1 MHMKYL
7 GDSYDIVKLSLIG
20 WLRHFGE
27 WSVHPMLTEKAAPK
41 EIQAFERLLGA
52 SVISTQVLTATT
64 NRESYLSCAIHTG
77 NLFLDPDTG
86 LRLKST
92 NGLRAPKYLFSAELV
107 HITSSRPKALT
118 LVFDQSLP
126 RGKEREALE
135 HKLKN
140 LLTHGVHCFAYVSH
154 ASFVVGGNDRALIES
169 ARKHVISES
178 KLPANRFIVAAG
190 A

>member
-1 MHMKYL
+1 MKYF

-41 EIQAFERLLGA
+41 DIQAFERFLGV

-64 NRESYLSCAIHTG
+64 NRESYFLSCVTHTG

-86 LRLKST
+86 LRLKFT
-92 NGLRAPKYLFSAELV
+92 NGIRAPEYLFSAELV

-140 LLTHGVHCFAYVSH
+140 LLAHGVHCFAYVSH
-154 ASFVVGGNDRALIES
+154 ACFVVAGHDRALIES
-169 ARKHVISES
+169 ALNHVISES
-178 KLPANRFIVAAG
+178 KLPINRFIVAAG